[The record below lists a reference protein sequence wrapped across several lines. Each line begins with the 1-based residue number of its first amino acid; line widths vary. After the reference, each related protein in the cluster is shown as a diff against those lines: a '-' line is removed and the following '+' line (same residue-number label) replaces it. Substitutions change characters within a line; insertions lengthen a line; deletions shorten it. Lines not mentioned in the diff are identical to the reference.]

1 MRIHNKIIELIK
13 GINSV
18 IGVNRMKNYLETVR
32 SAIEVNGLQAFIKSV
47 SRSGMTRKFD
57 FFAIVADEQGNAR
70 LDRVNDEISALT
82 GLRMCRKTRQIVR
95 EGVGM
100 DFAWDT
106 AERFENALGIER
118 PAYEGPKVR
127 THVY

>member
-13 GINSV
+13 GISSV

-32 SAIEVNGLQAFIKSV
+32 KSIEVNGLQAFVKSV

-57 FFAIVADEQGNAR
+57 FFAIVADGQGNAH
-70 LDRVNDEISALT
+70 LTRVNNEIAELT
-82 GLRMCRKTRQIVR
+82 GLRMCKKTRQIVR
-95 EGVGM
+95 EGCGM

-106 AERFENALGIER
+106 AERFEKALGIER
-118 PAYEGPKVR
+118 RAYEGPKVR